1 MSVVETPRLDPY
13 PDKVPASDGAHL
25 AAVRSGTT
33 PMNSTVP
40 VTTVPVNTVP
50 VAIGIPVYNGEKYIA
65 ETLDSVLAQTHQSL
79 EIVIAD
85 NASTDGTHAILA
97 HYEELDPR
105 IRVIYNEVNVG
116 AAGNYNLVLHEA
128 SSDFFAWL
136 SADDVLEPTFIERNL
151 QLLVD
156 NPDAIGSYAEAK
168 RIDQFGAD
176 RGDYRAAMAGMQLSS
191 ARPGVR
197 FSSAVLGFPA
207 IVLFGVYRRQAMLET
222 PGHGAFIGGDRVFV
236 SEMALK
242 GRILRIDELLFRRR
256 VHAEA
261 YSALLNKQA
270 RAKWFAGDEAK
281 AGFADLNRIK
291 QHHAA
296 LTRSAPD
303 AGTRVRGLVTLFAGF
318 PIVLGKARAVGVLE
332 RVMGLFG
339 RTMDHSNYAS

>member
-1 MSVVETPRLDPY
+1 MSVVETPRIGPNPEDL
-13 PDKVPASDGAHL
+13 PASAGAQH
-25 AAVRSGTT
+25 AADRSRSS
-33 PMNSTVP
+33 PMTDPATSMPASTVA
-40 VTTVPVNTVP
+40 VT
-50 VAIGIPVYNGEKYIA
+50 IGIPVYNGEKYIV
-65 ETLDSVLAQTHQSL
+65 ETLDSVLAQTHQEL

-85 NASTDGTHAILA
+85 NASTDGTQAILR

-128 SSDFFAWL
+128 TSDFFAWL

-151 QLLVD
+151 QLLLD
-156 NPDAIGSYAEAK
+156 NPDAVGSYADAK

-176 RGDYRAAMAGMQLSS
+176 RGDYRKAMADMQLSS
-191 ARPGVR
+191 TKPGVR

-207 IVLFGVYRRQAMLET
+207 IVLFGVYRRDAMLDT

-242 GRILRIDELLFRRR
+242 GRILRADELLFRRR

-296 LTRSAPD
+296 LARSAPD
-303 AGTRVRGLVTLFAGF
+303 LGTRARGLVTLFVGF
-318 PIVLGKARAVGVLE
+318 PMVLAKSRAVGVLE

-339 RTMDHSNYAS
+339 RQMDHGSYAS

>member
-1 MSVVETPRLDPY
+1 MSVVETPRIDPY
-13 PDKVPASDGAHL
+13 PEELPASVGAQHAADRSRSSTMTVPATSMPASTL
-25 AAVRSGTT
+25 A
-33 PMNSTVP
+33 
-40 VTTVPVNTVP
+40 VT
-50 VAIGIPVYNGEKYIA
+50 IGIPVYNGEKYIV
-65 ETLDSVLAQTHQSL
+65 ETLDSVLAQTHEAL
-79 EIVIAD
+79 EIIIAD
-85 NASTDGTHAILA
+85 NASTDGTQAILR
-97 HYEELDPR
+97 HYEALDPR

-128 SSDFFAWL
+128 TSEFFAWL
-136 SADDVLEPTFIERNL
+136 SADDVLEPTFVERNL
-151 QLLVD
+151 QLLLD
-156 NPDAIGSYAEAK
+156 HPDAVGSYADAK

-176 RGDYRAAMAGMQLSS
+176 CGDYREAMSGMQLSS
-191 ARPGVR
+191 PKPGVR

-207 IVLFGVYRRQAMLET
+207 IVLFGVYRRAAMLDT

-242 GRILRIDELLFRRR
+242 GRIMRADELLFRRR

-296 LTRSAPD
+296 LVRSSPD
-303 AGTRVRGLVTLFAGF
+303 AATRARGLVTLVAGF
-318 PIVLGKARAVGVLE
+318 PIVLAKARAVGAVE
-332 RVMGLFG
+332 RILALFG
-339 RTMDHSNYAS
+339 REMDHSSYAS